1 MASLDDVIGQM
12 RAYGMPELPAG
23 HPRLEGRI
31 VRYGPKKRAWYRLD
45 EVTLK
50 SGRRVIVG
58 AFGLWGGAGE
68 PGSVKVE
75 WTGFSDEEK
84 AEFRRQREAA
94 EKAEREKREARAQA
108 AAKRAGSQ
116 WRMAK
121 APDGPQASA
130 YLERKGVA
138 PEGVRID
145 ADGHLLVPMLR
156 YDEQP
161 PRLVGLQKIAP
172 DGTKRFNKGAA
183 IEGSAAR
190 LGSAK
195 NGAPLVVCEGLA
207 TGLTIRQALKRKT
220 AVFVAYHCGNLVPAA
235 RILRDAFPKS
245 FILFAADDDWKTDG
259 NPGCKHATAAAE
271 AIGNAAVVAPVFTG
285 ERADKATDFND
296 LHQAEGLERAAEQLA
311 AALEKAA
318 PAPPAAGKGGGKKKP
333 RVDDDPRAGFLQE
346 RFTYIYPTSTAWDA
360 KIEEIVPIAAMR
372 NMFGKGL
379 VDWWLEKCVDRR
391 TVLAKD
397 VDFMPGAPVTDEGTV
412 NLFRG
417 SRSKPS
423 KAGSC
428 ERLLELLLYLCNGER
443 EVYDWVLRWAAYP
456 VQHLGAKMRTAVVM
470 HGPEGTGKNLFWG
483 AVAKAYEPYSSLVT
497 QFQVQSQ
504 FNDWISRKLFVV
516 ANEVVTRMELKHL
529 KGYVKNLITE
539 ERVPIETK
547 NMPVRMEANHMQ
559 IVFLSNEL
567 LPLHISPGDR
577 RFMVIKTPPELGA
590 DYYAEVGA
598 ELAAGGAERLHWH
611 LLHEVEIG
619 EFNEHTKPMMTE
631 AKRDLIELGLSSAQL
646 FWREL
651 HDGLLPLPYAPALS
665 EDLYR
670 AYTAWCQRNGE
681 RNPAKINTF
690 SAEFR
695 AMNGVTRKVCR
706 VAVGHEQDFRQRTC
720 FLMQSPEAEDY
731 ARQPNEDDD
740 RWAGRT
746 VSVFREQ
753 LGEFLKG
760 GGS

>member
-1 MASLDDVIGQM
+1 
-12 RAYGMPELPAG
+12 
-23 HPRLEGRI
+23 
-31 VRYGPKKRAWYRLD
+31 
-45 EVTLK
+45 
-50 SGRRVIVG
+50 
-58 AFGLWGGAGE
+58 
-68 PGSVKVE
+68 
-75 WTGFSDEEK
+75 
-84 AEFRRQREAA
+84 
-94 EKAEREKREARAQA
+94 
-108 AAKRAGSQ
+108 
-116 WRMAK
+116 
-121 APDGPQASA
+121 
-130 YLERKGVA
+130 
-138 PEGVRID
+138 
-145 ADGHLLVPMLR
+145 
-156 YDEQP
+156 
-161 PRLVGLQKIAP
+161 
-172 DGTKRFNKGAA
+172 
-183 IEGSAAR
+183 
-190 LGSAK
+190 
-195 NGAPLVVCEGLA
+195 
-207 TGLTIRQALKRKT
+207 
-220 AVFVAYHCGNLVPAA
+220 
-235 RILRDAFPKS
+235 
-245 FILFAADDDWKTDG
+245 
-259 NPGCKHATAAAE
+259 
-271 AIGNAAVVAPVFTG
+271 VVAPVFG
-285 ERADKATDFND
+285 AERGDKATDFND
-296 LHQAEGLERAAEQLA
+296 LHQAEGLDRVRQQLE
-311 AALEKAA
+311 AALEKCA
-318 PAPPAAGKGGGKKKP
+318 PAPPATAGKGGGKKKP
-333 RVDDDPRAGFLQE
+333 RASDDPRAGWLLD
-346 RFTYIYPTSTAWDA
+346 RYTYIYPTSTAWDA
-360 KIEEIVPIAAMR
+360 KIEEIVPIGAMR
-372 NMFGKGL
+372 NMFGDSL
-379 VDWWLEKCVDRR
+379 VKWWLEHDERR

-397 VDFMPGAPVTDEGTV
+397 VDFMPGAAVTDDGPV

-417 SRSKPS
+417 VRSKPS

-443 EVYDWVLRWAAYP
+443 EVYDWVLRWAAFP
-456 VQHLGAKMRTAVVM
+456 LHHLGAKMRTAVVM

-483 AVAKAYEPYSSLVT
+483 AVAKAYEPYSGLVT

-577 RFMVIKTPPELGA
+577 RFMVIRTPPELGA

-611 LLHEVEIG
+611 LLHEVTLG
-619 EFNEHTKPMMTE
+619 EFNEHSKPLMTE

-670 AYTAWCQRNGE
+670 AYITWCQRNGE

-706 VAVGHEQDFRQRTC
+706 VAVGMEQDPRQRTC
-720 FLMQSPEAEDY
+720 FLMQSPEAADY
-731 ARQPNEDDD
+731 SRAPGEDDD
-740 RWAGRT
+740 RWATRT
-746 VSVFREQ
+746 VSVFRDQ

-760 GGS
+760 GAS